1 MSKRSF
7 GAYVKA
13 RLHDLGMTQKDLADC
28 CNVTQSHISNVLN
41 GRESA
46 RKLKPV
52 IYSVLDQ
59 WETQRKT
66 RRKKHIP

>member
-28 CNVTQSHISNVLN
+28 CNVTQSHISEVLS
-41 GRESA
+41 GRASA

-59 WETQRKT
+59 WEAQRKA

>member
-28 CNVTQSHISNVLN
+28 CNVTQSHISEVLS
-41 GRESA
+41 GRASA

-59 WETQRKT
+59 WEAQRKT

>member
-1 MSKRSF
+1 MSKRSC

-41 GRESA
+41 GRASA

-52 IYSVLDQ
+52 IYSELDQ
-59 WETQRKT
+59 WEAQRKT

>member
-1 MSKRSF
+1 MK
-7 GAYVKA
+7 G

-41 GRESA
+41 GRANA

-59 WETQRKT
+59 WEAQRKT

>member
-1 MSKRSF
+1 MSRRSF

-28 CNVTQSHISNVLN
+28 CNVTQSHISDVLN
-41 GRESA
+41 GRASA

-52 IYSVLDQ
+52 IISVLNQ
-59 WETQRKT
+59 WEAQRKA
-66 RRKKHIP
+66 RRKRHQP

>member
-28 CNVTQSHISNVLN
+28 CNVTQSHVSDVLS
-41 GRESA
+41 GRASA

-52 IYSVLDQ
+52 IISVLDQ
-59 WETQRKT
+59 WEAQRKA

>member
-1 MSKRSF
+1 M
-7 GAYVKA
+7 KA
-13 RLHDLGMTQKDLADC
+13 RLHDLGMTQKVLADC

-41 GRESA
+41 GRASA

-59 WETQRKT
+59 WEAQRKT

>member
-7 GAYVKA
+7 GGYVKG

-41 GRESA
+41 GRASA

-59 WETQRKT
+59 WEAQRKT

>member
-13 RLHDLGMTQKDLADC
+13 RIHDLGMTQKDLADC

-41 GRESA
+41 GRASA

-59 WETQRKT
+59 WEAQRKT

>member
-1 MSKRSF
+1 MGRRSF

-13 RLHDLGMTQKDLADC
+13 RLHDLNMTQADLADC

-41 GRESA
+41 GQASA

-59 WETQRKT
+59 WEAQRKT

>member
-1 MSKRSF
+1 
-7 GAYVKA
+7 
-13 RLHDLGMTQKDLADC
+13 MTQKDLADC

-41 GRESA
+41 GRASA

-59 WETQRKT
+59 WEAQRKT

>member
-28 CNVTQSHISNVLN
+28 CNVTRSHISNLLN
-41 GRESA
+41 GRASA

-59 WETQRKT
+59 WEAQRKT

>member
-28 CNVTQSHISNVLN
+28 CNVTQSHIYKVLN
-41 GRESA
+41 GRASA

-59 WETQRKT
+59 WEAQRKK

>member
-13 RLHDLGMTQKDLADC
+13 RLHDLGMTQADLADC

-41 GRESA
+41 GRASA
-46 RKLKPV
+46 RKLRPV
-52 IYSVLDQ
+52 IISVLDQ
-59 WETQRKT
+59 WEAQRKE
-66 RRKKHIP
+66 RRRRHQP

>member
-7 GAYVKA
+7 GAYVKG

-41 GRESA
+41 GRANA

-59 WETQRKT
+59 WEAQRKT

>member
-1 MSKRSF
+1 MSRRSF

-28 CNVTQSHISNVLN
+28 CNVTQSHISDVLN
-41 GRESA
+41 GRASA

-52 IYSVLDQ
+52 IISVLNQ
-59 WETQRKT
+59 WEAQIKA
-66 RRKKHIP
+66 RRKRHQP

>member
-41 GRESA
+41 GRSSA

-59 WETQRKT
+59 WEEQRKT